1 MKLSNNA
8 IKFLMAQYRA
18 IYKNAYVKG
27 LATAVILT
35 SALAAGQAQAK
46 EIAAIGDLAAESAV
60 EIGTGNNDKTVQ
72 ASGTG
77 LGWNAALT
85 LSGTKQGTLQASGA
99 ALSLVGTGTLT
110 LNSTHTDGTKAFTL
124 SASGSNGISA
134 KIDSVTVTKGTL
146 KITPDTTS
154 NATLEAG
161 TITVSGAAA
170 NDANVVI
177 GLAGKSGAATLGNAD
192 SKITL
197 GGNSKIT
204 FDGSGANLATLNGV
218 IVEANGTELL
228 FSGNGTLKAG
238 GTAENMKITV
248 NAGTAAAN
256 KATITLAD
264 NPNTDKIDESVLTI
278 NSGDITIKGA
288 ANAASGAVVT
298 ITAGTVN
305 LGENVSLTAP
315 TDSGAKL
322 IIGDSATAQN
332 ASLNVKATELSKW
345 LSTGYDAAKPTDNKA
360 ALLNMVSSGNGS
372 ASLYLKPE
380 KEGEAVT
387 LDGFR
392 FSATADTKGTINAAN
407 DQKAFIEAKDLK
419 IVSAIT
425 GADNITFKADTIIL
439 GDATSAA
446 LGLKKSEAG
455 KFNFLAA
462 DGKTAATNYE
472 LKDVAGYIKTAETVN
487 TYKEGNNKVL
497 VAAKGDDITTNL
509 KITNSGALK
518 VLGGDYTATGKIELD
533 KGTIAVGGA
542 SKNLDASLTLT
553 GNLVLNNNQNKANT
567 ISVTGGEKAL
577 MGPSTKANLSGNAST
592 HVTLDLSKAN
602 ITQQFAGSN
611 GEGLTTISATGD
623 GATLIMSANQV
634 ATVLDLKKKVTEAS
648 VSGAGILLGAGAE
661 MVVNGDLGELKVSHL
676 KSGSSA
682 STETIT
688 FNAGGEL
695 IAKSASIDAGSN
707 AAVLELG
714 KGELVLTEG
723 LTFFTDKRDD
733 DQSTPNVVEQNPAD
747 VTLKSGIIRVGN
759 TLDTVGSKLVLGD
772 GTNTGGTLALGFAD
786 LETDKYGYLTDAGK
800 QGVLSNTSSATDNLV
815 NGDLE
820 LKGKDNDNKS
830 LLTVD
835 YGNWTL
841 QNITATQSGDITV
854 GMSELDGIQ
863 AADIQY
869 GSGAPSLKAK
879 KVDLKGTSTLTVN
892 EQASAS
898 FEQLLV
904 DGTSNITINNSSLTV
919 EGKKTVNEKAT
930 DKTKNVFYGFSTTAN
945 GTIKVSGS
953 KGVLTIGATAL
964 EAIDKIQA
972 KTTGNTKEFEVTYD
986 ADLENPT
993 PFAKNISLSQMAT
1006 LKLDF
1011 GKDTKF
1017 SVDQVNALRATF
1029 LADAA
1034 TYGESIKTGFIDLGQ
1049 ATIEGVEVDK
1059 ETGTISYKSLKSFN
1073 DVNANFGDVVNADL
1087 KGAQVVDINQTDTL
1101 SANVGNVK
1109 LNGYDSTLNVGKT
1122 NLFTA
1127 DKNGFFVSNVE
1138 SPNKACNASVAAG
1151 GSLGLYNGGTIGT
1164 VTLKAGGSL
1173 SDTSLLVSSEK
1184 GETKIGQI
1192 KGATGTSVTID
1203 GVTVVEKGIDSLS
1216 ELVVNEDL
1224 KVLSGGITADVLSS
1238 SEGAKGGKITSDSL
1252 TVASDNDA
1260 VFTKYN
1266 GDFDISGIAEFQTHS
1281 ELGGQNM
1288 KFGTLKFGLASGS
1301 EDLKLVQGNT
1311 SAAVLDVVATGNND
1325 GNRIFVGTESKLD
1338 DKGNIVESGSSATL
1352 YAARAQLNGNDVYAD
1367 PAFGL
1372 PASLVMFKQVGKE
1385 SDLTEAKILANG
1397 NKAGRLEGGLNALRN
1412 SVIAVGIDGKD
1423 AAEAQNTV
1431 RSDLANLFDAN
1442 GSLVDPSVKGN
1453 EDGIASVIY
1462 VAQALDLSK
1471 NSMLVAY
1478 NDTFSNTMYKYDN
1491 NVDGFQKLMEDNS
1504 VYLGANTALA
1514 ISDVATA
1521 AVKTTT
1527 TGTGKDA
1534 VTTTT
1539 GRAAIHFNSDA
1550 AAMYAEKD
1558 AKILL
1563 TGDGLKAGSTV
1574 NLFSDNGATGSEGIK
1589 LTLADGVESIT
1600 VQSINGLL
1608 KYDMKAG
1615 ENVGQGVTLALDM
1628 NVVNNSYNDASEPV
1642 KHAIVSYLAGDMN
1655 WDDTSANAKK
1665 VQLLGDN
1672 VSGTVKYEGGKF
1684 VWTDA
1689 TVTDKLNQAD
1699 FVAVETKDAEGKVTY
1714 EVYKQAYNALLDN
1727 ANKTTSGRDVE
1738 SVARMG
1744 VFGGAAQA
1752 ALTATGTTADAVSGR
1767 FGMGQQ
1773 AGTMTVSSN
1782 GQGSGMWVTPVYRS
1796 ADVDGFGA
1804 DNVSYGSDVKLF
1816 GAAIG
1821 GDFTMANGVRVGGM
1835 LNIGSGDADG
1845 QGIGSAV
1852 SNDFNY
1858 FGGALYAGFALD
1870 NLSIVGDLGYSVI
1883 DSDVT
1888 ANTAIGQASTSF
1900 DTTVMTAGVTGQY
1913 SMNFGGVDVVPHAGL
1928 RFTRIDMDNYDV
1940 VTPEAD
1946 LAHYNASTSNV
1957 FSIPVGVTIAKEYVM
1972 DTWTV
1977 KPSFDLTLTGNFG
1990 DDTLDGNV
1998 EWAGISNMTT
2008 EVKSEFVD
2016 SFTYGSAIGIAAK
2029 SGNLGVGVGL
2039 NYTGSSNIKEFG
2051 ASANVRYVF

>member
-46 EIAAIGDLAAESAV
+46 NIANLEALAGSTPQVIDEKTAAALK
-60 EIGTGNNDKTVQ
+60 GTGNKDWNTSLTVQ
-72 ASGTG
+72 SGSGHSISAETSG
-77 LGWNAALT
+77 ELV
-85 LSGTKQGTLQASGA
+85 LSGSSG
-99 ALSLVGTGTLT
+99 SLVI
-110 LNSTHTDGTKAFTL
+110 NE
-124 SASGSNGISA
+124 SG
-134 KIDSVTVTKGTL
+134 K
-146 KITPDTTS
+146 TPDLS
-154 NATLEAG
+154 IKAGATDQDAPLANIKVDINS
-161 TITVSGAAA
+161 ITVSEGKLSIAGGSGDGGLSTATVTA
-170 NDANVVI
+170 GEIII
-177 GLAGKSGAATLGNAD
+177 GSTGTSEVTIGDGKEAGAATLG
-192 SKITL
+192 SSTSVTKLGKGKIIF
-197 GGNSKIT
+197 N
-204 FDGSGANLATLNGV
+204 GSGAGLAVLTGELQ
-218 IVEANGTELL
+218 GTGTDIGTIQ
-228 FSGNGTLKAG
+228 FSGAAGDLNAWGKDVNVNITVDAVQDIAASINLIDDEKTSDVNEGLLGIKSGTLTITGDGTNAAKLVLAQGTLDLGKDVVITQPSASG
-238 GTAENMKITV
+238 GTMEIGSGTKSAELRLTKDQLSKLITAADPANNGRVDFTGTGVNKIV
-248 NAGTAAAN
+248 IKPAADEKVIDLGGLKFGTASASGTISAAN
-256 KATITLAD
+256 T
-264 NPNTDKIDESVLTI
+264 
-278 NSGDITIKGA
+278 
-288 ANAASGAVVT
+288 ANAFITTEGEMAFKSAVT
-298 ITAGTVN
+298 
-305 LGENVSLTAP
+305 
-315 TDSGAKL
+315 
-322 IIGDSATAQN
+322 GDST
-332 ASLNVKATELSKW
+332 
-345 LSTGYDAAKPTDNKA
+345 
-360 ALLNMVSSGNGS
+360 
-372 ASLYLKPE
+372 
-380 KEGEAVT
+380 
-387 LDGFR
+387 
-392 FSATADTKGTINAAN
+392 
-407 DQKAFIEAKDLK
+407 
-419 IVSAIT
+419 
-425 GADNITFKADTIIL
+425 NITFKADTITL
-439 GDATSAA
+439 GDATAAA
-446 LGLKKSEAG
+446 LGVKKSEAA
-455 KFNFLAA
+455 KFNFLKA
-462 DGKTAATNYE
+462 DGKTQATDYE
-472 LKDVAGYIKTAETVN
+472 LKDVAGYIKTAEAVN
-487 TYKEGNNKVL
+487 TYKEGDKKVL
-497 VAAKGDDITTNL
+497 VADKGDDITTNL
-509 KITNSGALK
+509 KITNAGELK

-533 KGTIAVGGA
+533 KGNITVGGA
-542 SKNLDASLTLT
+542 AKGVDASLTLT
-553 GNLVLNNNQNKANT
+553 GAIVLNNNQTNNNT
-567 ISVTGGEKAL
+567 ISVTGGDKSQ
-577 MGPSTKANLSGNAST
+577 MGPSTQANLSGNAVT
-592 HVTLDLSKAN
+592 RVTLDLTKSNLQLKTKA
-602 ITQQFAGSN
+602 QQK
-611 GEGLTTISATGD
+611 GLTTIKAEGD
-623 GATLIMSANQV
+623 GATLLMTASQV
-634 ATVLDLKKKVTEAS
+634 ATVLDLKDKITETDT
-648 VSGAGILLGAGAE
+648 SGTGILLGAGAE
-661 MVVNGDLGELKVSHL
+661 MVVNSDLGELKVSHL

-695 IAKSASIDAGSN
+695 IAKSASIDAGDTPTALDIGS
-707 AAVLELG
+707 
-714 KGELVLTEG
+714 GELVLTEG
-723 LTFFTDKRDD
+723 LTFFTDKRVDD
-733 DQSTPNVVEQNPAD
+733 SSTQDVVEQNPAD
-747 VTLKSGIIRVGN
+747 VSLKSGIIRVGN

-772 GTNTGGTLALGFAD
+772 GANTGGTLALGFAD

-820 LKGKDNDNKS
+820 LNGKDGTDNKS
-830 LLTVD
+830 ALLVD

-841 QNITATQSGDITV
+841 QNITATKNGFITV
-854 GMSELDGIQ
+854 GMSALDGIQ

-930 DKTKNVFYGFSTTAN
+930 DKAKNVFYGFSTTAN

-986 ADLENPT
+986 ADLENAT

-1049 ATIEGVEVDK
+1049 ATIEGIEVDK

-1087 KGAQVVDINQTDTL
+1087 KGAQVVDIGQTDTL

-1127 DKNGFFVSNVE
+1127 DKNGLFVSNVE
-1138 SPNKACNASVAAG
+1138 SPNKAGNASVTSG

-1173 SDTSLLVSSEK
+1173 SETTLLVSSEK

-1203 GVTVVEKGIDSLS
+1203 GVTVVEKGIDSVS
-1216 ELVVNEDL
+1216 ELVVNEEL
-1224 KVLSGGITADVLSS
+1224 KVVSGGITADVLSS
-1238 SEGAKGGKITSDSL
+1238 SEGAKGGKITSDTL
-1252 TVASDNDA
+1252 NVASDKDA

-1266 GDFDISGIAEFQTHS
+1266 GDFDISGVAEFQTYA

-1288 KFGTLKFGLASGS
+1288 KFGTLKFGRTEG
-1301 EDLKLVQGNT
+1301 DTLKLTGGNT
-1311 SAAVLDVVATGNND
+1311 SAGVLEFAGGNNEVY
-1325 GNRIFVGTESKLD
+1325 VGTPAKLD

-1352 YAARAQLNGNDVYAD
+1352 FAARADIDGNDIYAD
-1367 PAFGL
+1367 PTFGL
-1372 PASLVMFKQVGKE
+1372 PSSMVMFKQVGKTT
-1385 SDLTEAKILANG
+1385 DLTEAKIKANG
-1397 NKAGRLEGGLNALRN
+1397 NQAGLLNGSLNALRN

-1423 AAEAQNTV
+1423 SAEAQAAV
-1431 RSDLANLFDAN
+1431 RADLANLFDAN

-1453 EDGIASVIY
+1453 EDAISSVVY
-1462 VAQALDLSK
+1462 VAKALDLSK
-1471 NSMLVAY
+1471 DSTILAY
-1478 NDTFSNTMYKYDN
+1478 NDTYSNVQNKFDN
-1491 NVDGFQKLMEDNS
+1491 DVDGFQTTVNS
-1504 VYLGANTALA
+1504 NDIILGANTALA

-1527 TGTGKDA
+1527 TGTGKDE
-1534 VTTTT
+1534 VTTTS
-1539 GRAAIHFNSDA
+1539 GRAAIHFDKTGAS
-1550 AAMYAEKD
+1550 MYAEKD

-1574 NLFSDNGATGSEGIK
+1574 NLFSDKDAAGSEGIK

-1628 NVVNNSYNDASEPV
+1628 DVVNNSYNDASEPV

-1672 VSGTVKYEGGKF
+1672 VSGAVKYEGGKF

-1714 EVYKQAYNALLDN
+1714 EVYNQAYNALLDN

-2029 SGNLGVGVGL
+2029 SGNLGLGVGL
-2039 NYTGSSNIKEFG
+2039 NYTGSSNVKEFG

>member
-35 SALAAGQAQAK
+35 SALAAGQAQAVDK
-46 EIAAIGDLAAESAV
+46 SASDLASGTL
-60 EIGTGNNDKTVQ
+60 EIGTDNLKAEAETATKWDAIVNVGAAQPSNAYIGVGATAGGAVSYTGNGSLNINATNATSGAKIFQSGAGKALTVDISSIS
-72 ASGTG
+72 ANAGTLTISGSGAATTVIANTITIGDGSDTTTVSGTVAVSG
-77 LGWNAALT
+77 EDTRKEGKLGRLAGNGKASSVITLNADGVLT
-85 LSGTKQGTLQASGA
+85 LSGAKNASDAVVAGKLVGNGGTIKVSGSGATLNVYGNVENINLEVNSVGASNAGAIISMSDVSGTDDDESTLSIASGNITIKGDGTAANGTKLVLQAGTLDLGAGVEFKDPTESGSQFIIGDGTNAADATLKVTAQQLKNYLAFGGGDKSALINLTSKGADSGSASIFLKPEEGKDTVSLDGLTFSGDGTTKGAINAAASKNASIAADKFEIKSKITGASNIGFSADHMTITNVAHEAKGIKAKTFTFLDENGNNLENVTLARGFTYSAILNDQANPYGGDAKVSLADSASIEQNITIANTTATTLTVADGHYTANNITIGKDKGAGSNVSGNLVLGSGASGVDA
-99 ALSLVGTGTLT
+99 SLKLNGTLT
-110 LNSTHTDGTKAFTL
+110 IDNRGGAENTIKIAGNGNYNSALKPDSTTTVGKSQAVLDLTSSTLAITRGGNKTD
-124 SASGSNGISA
+124 
-134 KIDSVTVTKGTL
+134 
-146 KITPDTTS
+146 
-154 NATLEAG
+154 
-161 TITVSGAAA
+161 ITVG
-170 NDANVVI
+170 
-177 GLAGKSGAATLGNAD
+177 
-192 SKITL
+192 
-197 GGNSKIT
+197 
-204 FDGSGANLATLNGV
+204 
-218 IVEANGTELL
+218 E
-228 FSGNGTLKAG
+228 NGTLKVTSAQFDKLIESVNGSSGAAVLVDKGTIEVNGAIGDRNTVFFNTITSG
-238 GTAENMKITV
+238 GTAATDKITV
-248 NAGTAAAN
+248 SSNG
-256 KATITLAD
+256 
-264 NPNTDKIDESVLTI
+264 
-278 NSGDITIKGA
+278 GTIK
-288 ANAASGAVVT
+288 
-298 ITAGTVN
+298 
-305 LGENVSLTAP
+305 
-315 TDSGAKL
+315 
-322 IIGDSATAQN
+322 
-332 ASLNVKATELSKW
+332 
-345 LSTGYDAAKPTDNKA
+345 
-360 ALLNMVSSGNGS
+360 
-372 ASLYLKPE
+372 
-380 KEGEAVT
+380 
-387 LDGFR
+387 
-392 FSATADTKGTINAAN
+392 
-407 DQKAFIEAKDLK
+407 
-419 IVSAIT
+419 
-425 GADNITFKADTIIL
+425 
-439 GDATSAA
+439 ATSAA
-446 LGLKKSEAG
+446 L
-455 KFNFLAA
+455 
-462 DGKTAATNYE
+462 
-472 LKDVAGYIKTAETVN
+472 
-487 TYKEGNNKVL
+487 
-497 VAAKGDDITTNL
+497 TT
-509 KITNSGALK
+509 
-518 VLGGDYTATGKIELD
+518 
-533 KGTIAVGGA
+533 
-542 SKNLDASLTLT
+542 
-553 GNLVLNNNQNKANT
+553 
-567 ISVTGGEKAL
+567 
-577 MGPSTKANLSGNAST
+577 
-592 HVTLDLSKAN
+592 
-602 ITQQFAGSN
+602 
-611 GEGLTTISATGD
+611 
-623 GATLIMSANQV
+623 
-634 ATVLDLKKKVTEAS
+634 
-648 VSGAGILLGAGAE
+648 
-661 MVVNGDLGELKVSHL
+661 
-676 KSGSSA
+676 
-682 STETIT
+682 
-688 FNAGGEL
+688 AGGEL
-695 IAKSASIDAGSN
+695 N
-707 AAVLELG
+707 LG
-714 KGELVLTEG
+714 KGHLSLKEG
-723 LTFFTDKRDD
+723 LALTSTAADKKITNPDG
-733 DQSTPNVVEQNPAD
+733 SSGTAPAD
-747 VTLKSGIIRVGN
+747 ITIGDADITVGN
-759 TLDTVGSKLVLGD
+759 SLTTDRNNDVILGNGTSGAVL
-772 GTNTGGTLALGFAD
+772 NLGYASAPV
-786 LETDKYGYLTDAGK
+786 DKYGYATEEAAK
-800 QGVLSNTSSATDNLV
+800 GVFDVTSQATDNSVGSNLV
-815 NGDLE
+815 
-820 LKGKDNDNKS
+820 LKGVDADKSKLNINYGKWTAKDI
-830 LLTVD
+830 VVE
-835 YGNWTL
+835 
-841 QNITATQSGDITV
+841 ASGDITV
-854 GMSELDGIQ
+854 GQSGSTEVPASAL
-863 AADIQY
+863 QY
-869 GSGAPSLKAK
+869 GAGAPELKAK
-879 KVDLKGTSTLTVN
+879 KVELKGTANLNINPQASATFEQLIAGAAAKVNVSNSTLTITGKEVTDKDN
-892 EQASAS
+892 KVVSYG
-898 FEQLLV
+898 FETV
-904 DGTSNITINNSSLTV
+904 APAADANKITV
-919 EGKKTVNEKAT
+919 E
-930 DKTKNVFYGFSTTAN
+930 
-945 GTIKVSGS
+945 GS
-953 KGVLTIGATAL
+953 KGVLTIGTTAL
-964 EAIDKIQA
+964 KALDLKNF
-972 KTTGNTKEFEVTYD
+972 KTTGSGTAAVTSVAYV
-986 ADLENPT
+986 ADLTNKT
-993 PFAKNISLSQMAT
+993 PFNKVVDLNAMGT

-1011 GKDTKF
+1011 ESGTKLSAGQVHALREAFVSGSSYGVAIKDGVLDLGGAVIDGLTVNTEDKTVKYTDLKAFNDTK
-1017 SVDQVNALRATF
+1017 
-1029 LADAA
+1029 
-1034 TYGESIKTGFIDLGQ
+1034 G
-1049 ATIEGVEVDK
+1049 
-1059 ETGTISYKSLKSFN
+1059 
-1073 DVNANFGDVVNADL
+1073 NFGDVTNADL
-1087 KGAQVVDINQTDTL
+1087 KGAQVIDIGQGQEL
-1101 SANVGNVK
+1101 SANVGSIK
-1109 LNGYDSTLNVGKT
+1109 LNGADSTATIGRT
-1122 NLFTA
+1122 NLYTA
-1127 DKNGFFVSNVE
+1127 KDGLFVSNVDNPTKPG
-1138 SPNKACNASVAAG
+1138 SATVLSG
-1151 GSLGLYNGGTIGT
+1151 GSLGLYNGGKIGT
-1164 VTLKAGGSL
+1164 VTLTSGFETAH
-1173 SDTSLLVSSEK
+1173 TSLTVSSESA
-1184 GETKIGQI
+1184 ETTIARI
-1192 KGATGTSVTID
+1192 KGGNNTDVTIN
-1203 GVTVVEKGIDSLS
+1203 GITTVEKGIDNVGT
-1216 ELVVNEDL
+1216 LVVNDDL
-1224 KVLSGGITADVLSS
+1224 KVLSGGITATTLGS
-1238 SEGAKGGKITSDSL
+1238 SEGSKPGKITADSL
-1252 TVASDNDA
+1252 SVKSDVDA
-1260 VFTKYN
+1260 IYTTYN
-1266 GDFDISGIAEFQTHS
+1266 GDFEISGVAEFQTYA

-1288 KFGTLKFGLASGS
+1288 KFGTLKFGLPDGS

-1311 SAAVLDVVATGNND
+1311 SAAVLDVTGTGNKDSNS
-1325 GNRIFVGTESKLD
+1325 IFVGTESKLD

-1385 SDLTEAKILANG
+1385 TDLTEAMILANG
-1397 NKAGRLEGGLNALRN
+1397 NKAGKLDGGLNALRN

-1423 AAEAQNTV
+1423 AAEAQNAV

-1491 NVDGFQKLMEDNS
+1491 DVDGFQKLMEDNS

-1699 FVAVETKDAEGKVTY
+1699 FVAVETKDPEGKVTY

-2029 SGNLGVGVGL
+2029 SGNLGLGVGL
-2039 NYTGSSNIKEFG
+2039 NYTGSSNVKEFG

>member
-110 LNSTHTDGTKAFTL
+110 LNSTHTDGSKAFTL

-192 SKITL
+192 SKLTL

-204 FDGSGANLATLNGV
+204 FDGSGASEAVLNGV

-238 GTAENMKITV
+238 GTAEKMNITV
-248 NAGTAAAN
+248 NAGASAAN

-264 NPNTDKIDESVLTI
+264 NLDTDKIDESVLTI
-278 NSGDITIKGA
+278 NSGKLKITGHT
-288 ANAASGAVVT
+288 ANAG
-298 ITAGTVN
+298 
-305 LGENVSLTAP
+305 SLTLQKGTLDLGNAVTLEDP
-315 TDSGAKL
+315 TESGAKFV
-322 IIGDSATAQN
+322 IGDSAAANN
-332 ASLNVKATELSKW
+332 ATLKVKASELSKW
-345 LSTGYDAAKPTDNKA
+345 LQYGYAAQSTKQG
-360 ALLNMVSSGNGS
+360 LINMESSGSGT
-372 ASLYLKPE
+372 ATIFLKPE
-380 KEGEAVT
+380 NESEAVS
-387 LDGFR
+387 LDGLT
-392 FSATADTKGTINAAN
+392 FSGTATNTGSINAATGKN
-407 DQKAFIEAKDLK
+407 AFIAAKDMK
-419 IVSAIT
+419 IASAIT
-425 GADNITFKADTIIL
+425 GADNITFKADTITL
-439 GDATSAA
+439 GDATNAA
-446 LGLKKSEAG
+446 FGLKKSEAG

-509 KITNSGALK
+509 KITTDGKLA
-518 VLGGDYTATGKIELD
+518 VLGGDYTATGNVELD
-533 KGTIAVGGA
+533 KGSITVGGA

-577 MGPSTKANLSGNAST
+577 MGPSTQANLSGNAST
-592 HVTLDLSKAN
+592 RVTLDLSKAN
-602 ITQQFAGSN
+602 LTQNLAGSN
-611 GEGLTTISATGD
+611 GTGLTTISATGE
-623 GATLIMSANQV
+623 GATLIMNASQV
-634 ATVLDLKKKVTEAS
+634 ATVLDLKNKVTEAS

-661 MVVNGDLGELKVSHL
+661 MVVNGDLGELKVGHF
-676 KSGSSA
+676 KNATGA
-682 STETIT
+682 TATTETIT
-688 FNAGGEL
+688 FSGGGEL
-695 IAKSASIDAGSN
+695 IAKSASIDAGTN
-707 AAVLELG
+707 ADVLDLG

-723 LTFFTDKRDD
+723 LTFFTDKRVDD
-733 DQSTPNVVEQNPAD
+733 ANTNDVVEQNPAD

-919 EGKKTVNEKAT
+919 EGKKTVNEKAA
-930 DKTKNVFYGFSTTAN
+930 DKTKNVFYGFSTTTG

-953 KGVLTIGATAL
+953 KGVLTIGGTAL

-1049 ATIEGVEVDK
+1049 ATIDGVEVDK

-1087 KGAQVVDINQTDTL
+1087 KGAQVVDIGQTDTL

-1109 LNGYDSTLNVGKT
+1109 LNGFDSTLNVGKT

-1203 GVTVVEKGIDSLS
+1203 GVTVVDKGIDSVS

-1224 KVLSGGITADVLSS
+1224 KVLSGGITASVLSS

-1260 VFTKYN
+1260 VFTRYN

-1423 AAEAQNTV
+1423 AAEAQNKV

-1453 EDGIASVIY
+1453 EGGIASVIY
-1462 VAQALDLSK
+1462 VAQALDLSS

-1491 NVDGFQKLMEDNS
+1491 DVDGFQKLMEDNS

-1574 NLFSDNGATGSEGIK
+1574 NLFSDNGTAGNEGIK

-1796 ADVDGFGA
+1796 AEVDGFGA

-2029 SGNLGVGVGL
+2029 SGNLGLGVGL
-2039 NYTGSSNIKEFG
+2039 NYTGSSNVKEFG